1 MKLSKIIILL
11 LIPHFAICSCDGF
24 NWFGGLNMNDCDE
37 SDIIAINA
45 LIFQS
50 KETIEWDMDTN
61 FDGEIEPLEVGWQF
75 WEDGRLVH
83 WICSDVPSP
92 WYIYNYNCGLSGD
105 LSNSILTLDELEK
118 LHFDNNNLSGVISAE
133 LCEMKIT
140 KKSDYWF
147 RIGYNKLC
155 PPFPDCVAKK
165 NLIQDE
171 SECFE
176 KK

>member
-1 MKLSKIIILL
+1 LKLSKIIILL

-24 NWFGGLNMNDCDE
+24 NWFGGLNMDDCHE

-92 WYIYNYNCGLSGD
+92 WYIYNYNCGLSGEIPP
-105 LSNSILTLDELEK
+105 ILTKLDKLEK
-118 LHFDNNNLSGVISAE
+118 LHFDNNDFSGGIVT
-133 LCEMKIT
+133 KICDL
-140 KKSDYWF
+140 KVAQKSDYWF
-147 RIGYNKLC
+147 RISDNRLC
-155 PPFPDCVAKK
+155 PPFPVCVVGK
-165 NLIQDE
+165 NLIQDSSDCYE
-171 SECFE
+171 
-176 KK
+176 

>member
-1 MKLSKIIILL
+1 
-11 LIPHFAICSCDGF
+11 
-24 NWFGGLNMNDCDE
+24 MNDCHE

-61 FDGEIEPLEVGWQF
+61 FNGEIEPLEVGWQF

-105 LSNSILTLDELEK
+105 LSNSILNLDELEK

-140 KKSDYWF
+140 KKS
-147 RIGYNKLC
+147 
-155 PPFPDCVAKK
+155 K
-165 NLIQDE
+165 NDSSAQDF
-171 SECFE
+171 FE
-176 KK
+176 QFEQGSQFKQG